1 MTRSSISSRES
12 LFQEAEKPTAESSD
26 GPFVITSREDYK
38 AIPDMGVHQVAGPLK
53 LFRLQVRTV
62 FKNIPRPLIVN
73 GIGPFGAVKVRD
85 RDMH

>member
-53 LFRLQVRTV
+53 PFRL
-62 FKNIPRPLIVN
+62 
-73 GIGPFGAVKVRD
+73 
-85 RDMH
+85 